1 MPFCITLGGF
11 KKSLH
16 GSGKPCRGWNCLC
29 RLCSS
34 KCVWS
39 ERLRAFNTVP
49 FACHLLHS
57 VYRPVYIYIYMY
69 VYLYIYIQTRH
80 PRGFLWLV
88 ARDYCLLSRVSEV
101 MAQAVS
107 FTDTN
112 PVLGR
117 VSGDIMVTRV
127 SG

>member
-11 KKSLH
+11 KKVSMAQASLT
-16 GSGKPCRGWNCLC
+16 GVGTVYADYAPPSVSGLNDLEPSTL
-29 RLCSS
+29 
-34 KCVWS
+34 
-39 ERLRAFNTVP
+39 
-49 FACHLLHS
+49 CHLHAIC
-57 VYRPVYIYIYMY
+57 YIVNIYIHISYIIYMY
-69 VYLYIYIQTRH
+69 VYIHTQTRH